1 MPQGSHVYV
10 IGCPAPS
17 RGPVKIGWT
26 AGDPQHRLGQ
36 LRTGD
41 GSITP
46 EGVNRQGLQVLYSC
60 PGDRSLERA
69 LHYRFRQ
76 LRLVGEWFRLE
87 PIVAPREVR
96 MAIAEMRP
104 MVSTAPAKAKQQ
116 VATQV
121 VVEDVTLTDVV
132 SAEQLHRKFKAL
144 NAAGFTEDQAL
155 KLIAYTMRDE
165 VASRTT

>member
-1 MPQGSHVYV
+1 MSESSHVYV

-46 EGVNRQGLQVLYSC
+46 EGVNRQGLQVLYSY
-60 PGDRSLERA
+60 PGDRTLERA
-69 LHYRFRQ
+69 LHHKFRQ
-76 LRLVGEWFRLE
+76 LRLAGEWFRLE

-96 MAIAEMRP
+96 MAIAELRP
-104 MVSTAPAKAKQQ
+104 MPSTAQVKRNQQ
-116 VATQV
+116 SATQV
-121 VVEDVTLTDVV
+121 VTDVTLTDVV
-132 SAEQLHRKFKAL
+132 VAEQLHRRFKAL

-155 KLIAYTMRDE
+155 KLVAYTMRDE
-165 VASRTT
+165 ATN